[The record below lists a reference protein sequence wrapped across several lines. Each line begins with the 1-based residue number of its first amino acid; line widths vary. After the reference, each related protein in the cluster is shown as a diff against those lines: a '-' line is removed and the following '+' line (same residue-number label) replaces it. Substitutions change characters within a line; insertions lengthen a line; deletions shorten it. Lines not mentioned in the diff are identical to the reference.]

1 MIFPLRKN
9 KYILGSTVKKTI
21 YYVCPFIIIPCL
33 CLLCEFLNKRDVLE
47 IYPYFFLAILF
58 IISAM
63 IANFTPTQKNFDFII
78 TAILPLSMFFTMF
91 IGGFIDE
98 TDLGGRFYMY
108 RAFEVAFKPFALIEY
123 LIIAVL
129 AFISSFK
136 LFRISRIIIKIKTRH
151 QKI

>member
-1 MIFPLRKN
+1 M
-9 KYILGSTVKKTI
+9 KKTI

-108 RAFEVAFKPFALIEY
+108 RAFEVAFQPLALMLYFMMGLTTFFASY
-123 LIIAVL
+123 K
-129 AFISSFK
+129 S
-136 LFRISRIIIKIKTRH
+136 FRIINIIKSRS
-151 QKI
+151 